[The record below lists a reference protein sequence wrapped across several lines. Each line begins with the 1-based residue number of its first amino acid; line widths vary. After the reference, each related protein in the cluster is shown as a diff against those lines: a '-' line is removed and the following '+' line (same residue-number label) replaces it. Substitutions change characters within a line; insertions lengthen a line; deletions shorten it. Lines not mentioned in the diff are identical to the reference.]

1 MTDTIRYP
9 EAFYDKVNELMQAS
23 ELNVAEL
30 VGVLEL
36 LKHEVIAQAHRA
48 AAEETNSDQIKPEAN

>member
-1 MTDTIRYP
+1 MAENIRYP

-23 ELNVAEL
+23 ELNVAEI

-36 LKHEVIAQAHRA
+36 LKHEAIAQAHA
-48 AAEETNSDQIKPEAN
+48 AAAQETKNITPEAN